1 MTTTST
7 HHTCSRT
14 EQSATD
20 ELILSHLG
28 YVRHILNRLL
38 AQLPPRIDAENL
50 ESAGIVGLIEAAR
63 QFDRG
68 RDVEFRTFS
77 YQRIRGAIL
86 DELRRN
92 CPLSQQMLQRIAF
105 LRRTRDQLDSS
116 ATVEELALAAGM
128 PVGQVADCLA
138 AARLTRPESWNE
150 SVHGESF
157 SAPESAD
164 LSEQDEMR
172 QVLADGIE
180 TLPETMRVAVTLH
193 YLEGLKLREVGTVL
207 GLSESRVCRIVNG
220 ARERLKDYVRQRDL
234 GAA

>member
-7 HHTCSRT
+7 RQNRVSDRT
-14 EQSATD
+14 EATD

-38 AQLPPRIDAENL
+38 AQLPPRVDAENL
-50 ESAGIVGLIEAAR
+50 ESAGVLGLIEAAR
-63 QFDRG
+63 QFDAD
-68 RDVEFRTFS
+68 RDVEFRTLA

-92 CPLSQQMLQRIAF
+92 CPLSQQMLQRIAL
-105 LRRTRDQLDSS
+105 LRRAREQVGPG
-116 ATVEELALAAGM
+116 ATVEQLAEASGL
-128 PVGQVADCLA
+128 PVEQVTDCLT

-150 SVHGESF
+150 AVHSQASVPDGGEQETER
-157 SAPESAD
+157 A
-164 LSEQDEMR
+164 EMQ

-180 TLPETMRVAVTLH
+180 TLPDTMRLAVSLH
-193 YLEGLKLREVGTVL
+193 YLEGLKLREVGAVL
-207 GLSESRVCRIVNG
+207 GLSESRVCRIVNS
-220 ARERLKDYVRQRDL
+220 ARDRLKDYVRHRMC